1 MLPKKVLFCTDFSE
15 NSEEA
20 QRHALEY
27 ANALEAELIVLHVLD
42 LWAGVPT
49 YNEGLY
55 GYVRDAVG
63 RLEEA
68 ARSKLEELGKICGA
82 SVKKVT
88 TLCVMGTHAEEIVRV
103 ANDQGVG
110 LIVMG
115 THGWTG
121 LRHMLLGSVAEKV
134 LRTARSPVMVV
145 RSR

>member
-55 GYVRDAVG
+55 VYVRDAVG

-88 TLCVMGTHAEEIVRV
+88 TLCVMGTPAEEIVRV